1 MARSFPRAALAL
13 LLFVALAV
21 LTPSA
26 LARTGLGISSKIL
39 ASLRGTLNSCGGRGA
54 DVRSDT
60 NGIADIR
67 ILRRGT
73 SVYLAYK
80 ITAQGIAQ
88 PPSSPPAILTRNPCT
103 IPSLSSTLGAAA
115 DVGAKAAASTGSD
128 SAQASLGGSPSLN
141 AVPAGFVS
149 DVAGAVSGVGRAAG
163 SVAGSAG
170 KAAGSAAG
178 LVGNVAGSAVGTAG
192 KAAGSAG
199 SLAGSAAGLVANAA
213 GSAAGLVG
221 NTAGSGVGTA
231 GK

>member
-1 MARSFPRAALAL
+1 LAL

-88 PPSSPPAILTRNPCT
+88 PPSSPQ
-103 IPSLSSTLGAAA
+103 PS
-115 DVGAKAAASTGSD
+115 
-128 SAQASLGGSPSLN
+128 
-141 AVPAGFVS
+141 
-149 DVAGAVSGVGRAAG
+149 
-163 SVAGSAG
+163 
-170 KAAGSAAG
+170 
-178 LVGNVAGSAVGTAG
+178 
-192 KAAGSAG
+192 
-199 SLAGSAAGLVANAA
+199 SLATPAPSPPSPPLSEPQLMWVPKRLPAQQDLVAT
-213 GSAAGLVG
+213 LLQ
-221 NTAGSGVGTA
+221 
-231 GK
+231 